1 MSELQDFVEQEF
13 YELNRSEWSD
23 SMVKEF
29 IAKAITLDTNVY
41 EAIVDV
47 DLSDLV
53 QHMAEFDNV
62 NYARETIQL
71 QSTVI
76 EQAKTEIIT
85 ILDDIN
91 YAYEVIET
99 EKQENSDW
107 IATEARA
114 INRERNQ

>member
-1 MSELQDFVEQEF
+1 MSELEDYVKEEF

-23 SMVKEF
+23 SMVKAF

-41 EAIVDV
+41 EAIADV
-47 DLSDLV
+47 YSYDLI
-53 QHMAEFDNV
+53 QIIAEFDLSYVQREIMAMQKTMKAN
-62 NYARETIQL
+62 ARCAI
-71 QSTVI
+71 
-76 EQAKTEIIT
+76 
-85 ILDDIN
+85 DDIIDDIQ
-91 YAYEVIET
+91 YQYDVIET